1 MEYSYRIYDEVYND
15 ILSGKK
21 NVEFRLLNEKSS
33 SIKIG
38 DKIKFVVIDNENKY
52 LITKVIDKFIY
63 DNLDSLCQ
71 SDYYLNN
78 NLNCSKT
85 EFIAMFNNMF
95 GEENV
100 KNSKI
105 TKLEN
110 GIFEVTMPVPTDLE
124 GKNLAIYYVTEDGKV
139 EEHEVTIKD
148 GYATFQTNHFSI
160 YTLAEKTNSIV
171 NPKTGDNISLY
182 IILSISSLIMLTVCS
197 ICLSNK
203 NKRVKNN

>member
-63 DNLDSLCQ
+63 DNLYSLCL

-100 KNSKI
+100 KNYKI
-105 TKLEN
+105 AGFKIE
-110 GIFEVTMPVPTDLE
+110 
-124 GKNLAIYYVTEDGKV
+124 
-139 EEHEVTIKD
+139 
-148 GYATFQTNHFSI
+148 
-160 YTLAEKTNSIV
+160 
-171 NPKTGDNISLY
+171 
-182 IILSISSLIMLTVCS
+182 II
-197 ICLSNK
+197 
-203 NKRVKNN
+203 

>member
-15 ILSGKK
+15 MLSGKK

-33 SIKIG
+33 CIKIV

-85 EFIAMFNNMF
+85 EFIAMFNNIF
-95 GEENV
+95 GE
-100 KNSKI
+100 
-105 TKLEN
+105 
-110 GIFEVTMPVPTDLE
+110 
-124 GKNLAIYYVTEDGKV
+124 
-139 EEHEVTIKD
+139 
-148 GYATFQTNHFSI
+148 
-160 YTLAEKTNSIV
+160 
-171 NPKTGDNISLY
+171 
-182 IILSISSLIMLTVCS
+182 
-197 ICLSNK
+197 
-203 NKRVKNN
+203 

>member
-21 NVEFRLLNEKSS
+21 TVEFRLLNEKSS
-33 SIKIG
+33 CIKIG

-85 EFIAMFNNMF
+85 EFIDMFNKIF
-95 GEENV
+95 G
-100 KNSKI
+100 
-105 TKLEN
+105 
-110 GIFEVTMPVPTDLE
+110 
-124 GKNLAIYYVTEDGKV
+124 
-139 EEHEVTIKD
+139 
-148 GYATFQTNHFSI
+148 
-160 YTLAEKTNSIV
+160 
-171 NPKTGDNISLY
+171 
-182 IILSISSLIMLTVCS
+182 
-197 ICLSNK
+197 
-203 NKRVKNN
+203 

>member
-71 SDYYLNN
+71 SDYYQNN

-105 TKLEN
+105 AGFKIE
-110 GIFEVTMPVPTDLE
+110 
-124 GKNLAIYYVTEDGKV
+124 
-139 EEHEVTIKD
+139 
-148 GYATFQTNHFSI
+148 
-160 YTLAEKTNSIV
+160 
-171 NPKTGDNISLY
+171 
-182 IILSISSLIMLTVCS
+182 II
-197 ICLSNK
+197 
-203 NKRVKNN
+203 

>member
-15 ILSGKK
+15 MLSGKK
-21 NVEFRLLNEKSS
+21 NVEFGLLNEKSS
-33 SIKIG
+33 GIKIG

-85 EFIAMFNNMF
+85 EFIAMFNNIF

-100 KNSKI
+100 KTSKI
-105 TKLEN
+105 VGFKIE
-110 GIFEVTMPVPTDLE
+110 
-124 GKNLAIYYVTEDGKV
+124 
-139 EEHEVTIKD
+139 
-148 GYATFQTNHFSI
+148 
-160 YTLAEKTNSIV
+160 
-171 NPKTGDNISLY
+171 
-182 IILSISSLIMLTVCS
+182 II
-197 ICLSNK
+197 
-203 NKRVKNN
+203 

>member
-85 EFIAMFNNMF
+85 EFIAMFNNIF
-95 GEENV
+95 GE
-100 KNSKI
+100 
-105 TKLEN
+105 
-110 GIFEVTMPVPTDLE
+110 
-124 GKNLAIYYVTEDGKV
+124 
-139 EEHEVTIKD
+139 
-148 GYATFQTNHFSI
+148 
-160 YTLAEKTNSIV
+160 
-171 NPKTGDNISLY
+171 
-182 IILSISSLIMLTVCS
+182 
-197 ICLSNK
+197 
-203 NKRVKNN
+203 

>member
-63 DNLDSLCQ
+63 DNLDSICQ

-85 EFIAMFNNMF
+85 EFIAMFNNIF

-100 KNSKI
+100 KTSKI
-105 TKLEN
+105 VGFKIE
-110 GIFEVTMPVPTDLE
+110 
-124 GKNLAIYYVTEDGKV
+124 
-139 EEHEVTIKD
+139 
-148 GYATFQTNHFSI
+148 
-160 YTLAEKTNSIV
+160 
-171 NPKTGDNISLY
+171 
-182 IILSISSLIMLTVCS
+182 II
-197 ICLSNK
+197 
-203 NKRVKNN
+203 

>member
-33 SIKIG
+33 SI
-38 DKIKFVVIDNENKY
+38 KIKFVVIDNENKY

-85 EFIAMFNNMF
+85 EFIAMFNNIF

-105 TKLEN
+105 VGFKIE
-110 GIFEVTMPVPTDLE
+110 
-124 GKNLAIYYVTEDGKV
+124 
-139 EEHEVTIKD
+139 
-148 GYATFQTNHFSI
+148 
-160 YTLAEKTNSIV
+160 
-171 NPKTGDNISLY
+171 
-182 IILSISSLIMLTVCS
+182 II
-197 ICLSNK
+197 
-203 NKRVKNN
+203 

>member
-95 GEENV
+95 G
-100 KNSKI
+100 
-105 TKLEN
+105 
-110 GIFEVTMPVPTDLE
+110 
-124 GKNLAIYYVTEDGKV
+124 
-139 EEHEVTIKD
+139 
-148 GYATFQTNHFSI
+148 
-160 YTLAEKTNSIV
+160 
-171 NPKTGDNISLY
+171 
-182 IILSISSLIMLTVCS
+182 
-197 ICLSNK
+197 
-203 NKRVKNN
+203 

>member
-21 NVEFRLLNEKSS
+21 NIEFRLLNEKSS

-85 EFIAMFNNMF
+85 EFIAMFNNIF
-95 GEENV
+95 GE
-100 KNSKI
+100 
-105 TKLEN
+105 
-110 GIFEVTMPVPTDLE
+110 
-124 GKNLAIYYVTEDGKV
+124 
-139 EEHEVTIKD
+139 
-148 GYATFQTNHFSI
+148 
-160 YTLAEKTNSIV
+160 
-171 NPKTGDNISLY
+171 
-182 IILSISSLIMLTVCS
+182 
-197 ICLSNK
+197 
-203 NKRVKNN
+203 

>member
-85 EFIAMFNNMF
+85 EFIAMFNNIF

-100 KNSKI
+100 KTSKI
-105 TKLEN
+105 VGFKIE
-110 GIFEVTMPVPTDLE
+110 
-124 GKNLAIYYVTEDGKV
+124 
-139 EEHEVTIKD
+139 
-148 GYATFQTNHFSI
+148 
-160 YTLAEKTNSIV
+160 
-171 NPKTGDNISLY
+171 
-182 IILSISSLIMLTVCS
+182 II
-197 ICLSNK
+197 
-203 NKRVKNN
+203 

>member
-21 NVEFRLLNEKSS
+21 TVEFRLLNEKSS
-33 SIKIG
+33 CIKIG

-85 EFIAMFNNMF
+85 EFIAMFNNIF
-95 GEENV
+95 GE
-100 KNSKI
+100 
-105 TKLEN
+105 
-110 GIFEVTMPVPTDLE
+110 
-124 GKNLAIYYVTEDGKV
+124 
-139 EEHEVTIKD
+139 
-148 GYATFQTNHFSI
+148 
-160 YTLAEKTNSIV
+160 
-171 NPKTGDNISLY
+171 
-182 IILSISSLIMLTVCS
+182 
-197 ICLSNK
+197 
-203 NKRVKNN
+203 

>member
-21 NVEFRLLNEKSS
+21 NIEFRLLNEKSD

-71 SDYYLNN
+71 SEYYLNN
-78 NLNCSKT
+78 NLNCSKK
-85 EFIAMFNNMF
+85 EFIDMFNNIF

-100 KNSKI
+100 RNSKVVGFKI
-105 TKLEN
+105 E
-110 GIFEVTMPVPTDLE
+110 
-124 GKNLAIYYVTEDGKV
+124 
-139 EEHEVTIKD
+139 
-148 GYATFQTNHFSI
+148 
-160 YTLAEKTNSIV
+160 
-171 NPKTGDNISLY
+171 
-182 IILSISSLIMLTVCS
+182 II
-197 ICLSNK
+197 
-203 NKRVKNN
+203 